1 MEKEITIERT
11 FNAPIH
17 RVWNAWLDCNQL
29 KEWWGPNGVTN
40 PICEVDPQ
48 VGGALYIVMLAGPE
62 LGPLAGERWPM
73 MGIFSE
79 LKEPT
84 TIAFSNNAIAEDST
98 LLLEGETKV
107 SLTAVGDK
115 TKMTL
120 VTRAV
125 GLVPQA
131 AQMLAG
137 MEAGWTQSIGKLE
150 KYLSRQ

>member
-1 MEKEITIERT
+1 MEKEIRIERILDV
-11 FNAPIH
+11 PVE
-17 RVWNAWLDCNQL
+17 RVWDAWTKADKV

-40 PICEVDPQ
+40 PVCEVDPR

-84 TIAFSNNAIAEDST
+84 TIVFSNNAIAEDST
-98 LLLEGETKV
+98 LLLEGEIKV
-107 SLTAVGDK
+107 ALAAIGDK
-115 TKMTL
+115 TKMAL
-120 VTRAV
+120 VARAV

-137 MEAGWTQSIGKLE
+137 MEAGWTQSVDKLE
-150 KYLSRQ
+150 KYLSR

>member
-1 MEKEITIERT
+1 MEKEFTIERF
-11 FNAPIH
+11 FNAPAK
-17 RVWNAWLDCNQL
+17 RVWDAWTKADEL

-40 PICEVDPQ
+40 PICEVDLR

-73 MGIFSE
+73 MGIFNE

-84 TIAFSNNAIAEDST
+84 TIVFSNNAIAEDST
-98 LLLEGETKV
+98 LLLEGETRV
-107 SLTAVGDK
+107 TLTANGDK
-115 TKMTL
+115 TKMML

-150 KYLSRQ
+150 KYLSR

>member
-1 MEKEITIERT
+1 MEKEIRIERILDV
-11 FNAPIH
+11 PVE
-17 RVWNAWLDCNQL
+17 RVWDAWTKADKV

-40 PICEVDPQ
+40 PVCEVDPR

-62 LGPLAGERWPM
+62 FGPLAGERWPM

-84 TIAFSNNAIAEDST
+84 TIVFSNNAIAEDST
-98 LLLEGETKV
+98 LLLEGEIKV
-107 SLTAVGDK
+107 ALAAIGDK
-115 TKMTL
+115 TKMAL
-120 VTRAV
+120 VARAV

-137 MEAGWTQSIGKLE
+137 MEAGWTQSVDKLE
-150 KYLSRQ
+150 KYLSR